1 MLHAI
6 TVIIEAVLIAAF
18 VGQIVSDTSKLKK

>member
-6 TVIIEAVLIAAF
+6 TVIIEAILIVAF
-18 VGQIVSDTSKLKK
+18 IGQIVSDTSKLKK